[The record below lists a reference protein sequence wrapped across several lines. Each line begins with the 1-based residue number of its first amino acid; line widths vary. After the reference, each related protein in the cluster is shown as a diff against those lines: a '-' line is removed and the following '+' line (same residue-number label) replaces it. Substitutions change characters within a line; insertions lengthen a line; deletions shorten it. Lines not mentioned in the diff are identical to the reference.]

1 MVIFFQGGPGGPATF
16 WPGGSSN
23 YAERKTQPIIDE
35 EGEMRRNIR
44 GMRTI
49 MGGAV
54 LIAALAGLTAGQAA
68 PLNEPDQSAAEQ
80 PLFASV
86 SSYVHADVNR
96 LEKYM
101 VSSLEQ
107 STDGVVEDALREIT
121 RVKLAQPEAGAKRV
135 MQKIR
140 DLATDGKTPAIR
152 YKAMLSLLV
161 FENPPLFAELK
172 EREFRSAEE
181 MFSAIADSLK
191 SSVLAGKY

>member
-1 MVIFFQGGPGGPATF
+1 
-16 WPGGSSN
+16 
-23 YAERKTQPIIDE
+23 
-35 EGEMRRNIR
+35 MRRNIR

-140 DLATDGKTPAIR
+140 DLSTDGKTPAIR

-172 EREFRSAEE
+172 MREFRSAEE
-181 MFSAIADSLK
+181 MFDAIADSLK